1 MNQNNGISFFQYFY
15 LFSRILIIDTFP
27 SKPVIGGFHF
37 VKIILILESLN
48 SSSIISKI
56 AFEYF
61 APTLKHSYGM
71 TSIIDLTSTLNE
83 LILEKYGL
91 EKELDIL
98 GFSMGGII
106 GRYWIQKFNG
116 YKRTR
121 RFLSIGS
128 PHKGTLI
135 AQLVPKY
142 PFRGI
147 SEMKINSKFL
157 RTLANNDSFLED
169 IECINF
175 FTYWD
180 LMVFPS
186 WWTNLNLGKNITVKV
201 YKHRNLIR
209 NKSVVDKIIGEIIM

>member
-1 MNQNNGISFFQYFY
+1 MIHGLWN
-15 LFSRILIIDTFP
+15 T
-27 SKPVIGGFHF
+27 
-37 VKIILILESLN
+37 
-48 SSSIISKI
+48 SSIFSSITSKLDDI
-56 AFEYF
+56 GIEYF

-71 TSIIDLTSTLNE
+71 TSIIDLTNTLND

-121 RFLSIGS
+121 RFISIGS
-128 PHKGTLI
+128 PHKGTFI

-147 SEMKINSKFL
+147 SEMKINSNFL
-157 RTLANNDSFLED
+157 NEMAKHDFFLDD

-180 LMVFPS
+180 LMVFPG
-186 WWTNLNLGKNITVKV
+186 WWTNLNFGRNISVKV
-201 YKHRNLIR
+201 YKHRNLVR
-209 NKSVVDKIIGEIIM
+209 KKSVVTKIIDEIIM

>member
-1 MNQNNGISFFQYFY
+1 MIHGLWN
-15 LFSRILIIDTFP
+15 T
-27 SKPVIGGFHF
+27 
-37 VKIILILESLN
+37 
-48 SSSIISKI
+48 SSIFSSIASKLDDI
-56 AFEYF
+56 GIEYF
-61 APTLKHSYGM
+61 APTLKHSCGM
-71 TSIIDLTSTLNE
+71 TSIIDLTYKLNE

-121 RFLSIGS
+121 RFISIGS

-135 AQLVPKY
+135 AQLVPKF

-147 SEMKINSKFL
+147 SEMKVNSKFL
-157 RTLANNDSFLED
+157 RKLAKNDFFLDD

-180 LMVFPS
+180 MMVFPG
-186 WWTNLNLGKNITVKV
+186 WWTNLDIGEKIPLKV
-201 YKHRNLIR
+201 YKHRNLVR
-209 NKSVVDKIIGEIIM
+209 NNFSVEKILERIIM

>member
-1 MNQNNGISFFQYFY
+1 MEKRN
-15 LFSRILIIDTFP
+15 P
-27 SKPVIGGFHF
+27 
-37 VKIILILESLN
+37 IILIHGLWN
-48 SSSIISKI
+48 TSSIFSSITSKLDDI
-56 AFEYF
+56 GIEYF
-61 APTLKHSYGM
+61 APTLKHSFGM
-71 TSIIDLTSTLNE
+71 TSIIDLTNILKE
-83 LILEKYGL
+83 VILEIYGF

-98 GFSMGGII
+98 GFSMGGVI

-121 RFLSIGS
+121 RFISVGS

-147 SEMKINSKFL
+147 SEMKINSNFL
-157 RTLANNDSFLED
+157 RELEKNDFFLHD

-180 LMVFPS
+180 LMVFPG
-186 WWTNLNLGKNITVKV
+186 WWTNLNLGKKISVKV
-201 YKHRNLIR
+201 FKHRNLVK
-209 NKSVVDKIIGEIIM
+209 NKYVVEKIFGEIIM

>member
-1 MNQNNGISFFQYFY
+1 MKVLEKRN
-15 LFSRILIIDTFP
+15 P
-27 SKPVIGGFHF
+27 
-37 VKIILILESLN
+37 IILIHGLWNN
-48 SSSIISKI
+48 SSIFSSISSKLDDI
-56 AFEYF
+56 GIEYF

-71 TSIIDLTSTLNE
+71 TSIIDLTIILNE

-106 GRYWIQKFNG
+106 GRYWLQKFNG

-121 RFLSIGS
+121 RFISIGS
-128 PHKGTLI
+128 PHKGTFM
-135 AQLVPKY
+135 AQLVPKF

-147 SEMKINSKFL
+147 SEMKIKSKFL
-157 RTLANNDSFLED
+157 RELEKNDFLLDD

-186 WWTNLNLGKNITVKV
+186 WWTNLNLGEKISVRV
-201 YKHRNLIR
+201 YKHRNLVR
-209 NKSVVDKIIGEIIM
+209 NNSVVDKIIGEIIK

>member
-1 MNQNNGISFFQYFY
+1 
-15 LFSRILIIDTFP
+15 LIHGLWNT
-27 SKPVIGGFHF
+27 
-37 VKIILILESLN
+37 
-48 SSSIISKI
+48 SSIFSSITSKLDDI
-56 AFEYF
+56 GIEYF

-71 TSIIDLTSTLNE
+71 TSILDLTYKLNE

-91 EKELDIL
+91 EKEIDIL

-106 GRYWIQKFNG
+106 GRYWLQKFNG

-121 RFLSIGS
+121 RFISIGS
-128 PHKGTLI
+128 PHKGTFI
-135 AQLVPKY
+135 AQLVPKF

-147 SEMKINSKFL
+147 SEMKIKSKFL
-157 RTLANNDSFLED
+157 RELAKNDFLLDD

-186 WWTNLNLGKNITVKV
+186 WWTNLNLGKKISVKV
-201 YKHRNLIR
+201 YKHRNLVR
-209 NKSVVDKIIGEIIM
+209 NNSVVNKIIDEIIK